1 MLRFNSLVLRA
12 LKILVQEALH
22 RRWPESWY
30 CGPKWEVEQLI
41 QDMDAYEAKEK
52 PDA

>member
-1 MLRFNSLVLRA
+1 MLRFNILVLRG
-12 LKILVQEALH
+12 LKLLVQDILH

-30 CGPKWEVEQLI
+30 CGPKWELEQFI
-41 QDMDAYEAKEK
+41 QDADAYEAKEK